1 MKRTTRKLIEGAML
15 LSLIAIA
22 TTCSPSN
29 NLLEGRVQ
37 ARVGDHIVVVTDCYR
52 TSAPAPERLD
62 NTPDGQPAYRYAP
75 CRDAVIELR
84 GAELVVNGT
93 PYGGVKPDDAIT
105 VDHGRVLINDRAAM
119 ATTTPARSNTPAS
132 LSPPH

>member
-1 MKRTTRKLIEGAML
+1 LIEGGIL

-22 TTCSPSN
+22 TTCSSSN

-52 TSAPAPERLD
+52 TSAPVPDRLD
-62 NTPDGQPAYRYAP
+62 NTPDGQPTYRFAP

-93 PYGGVKPDDAIT
+93 PYGAVKPDDTIT

-119 ATTTPARSNTPAS
+119 ATPARSNTPTS
-132 LSPPH
+132 VSPSH